1 MRQAFD
7 DESRSLLEHLMKI
20 MHVLEI
26 YLTPVTDQI

>member
-7 DESRSLLEHLMKI
+7 DESRSLLERLMKI

-26 YLTPVTDQI
+26 YLTPITDQI